1 MMHSAPQGSRLASG
15 AFFLVARRHCTL
27 PPGPARR
34 KPDSARAAA
43 ACAFLAAKT
52 HQRRSYGHGSPFAH
66 SCPPAACKRVS
77 DVGAVPHP
85 RSQNAPMGSAAAV
98 LQQRRFF
105 FLKSILNMHF
115 LQSGGAAHLA
125 GAKQFRPPP
134 GPQELAGDQGKAMP
148 SQSLTACKPCFR
160 HATAHAESKPS
171 SPVSRTSTLERARP
185 STGDAARNEAA
196 AHRIKRAAGRG

>member
-15 AFFLVARRHCTL
+15 AFFWWRAVIAHCRQVR
-27 PPGPARR
+27 PG
-34 KPDSARAAA
+34 
-43 ACAFLAAKT
+43 
-52 HQRRSYGHGSPFAH
+52 GSPIPPVPRPPVRSWPRRRTSGVPTATEAH
-66 SCPPAACKRVS
+66 LPTVAHPRPANAFS

-134 GPQELAGDQGKAMP
+134 GPQELAGGPREKRR
-148 SQSLTACKPCFR
+148 QSVTACKPCFR

-171 SPVSRTSTLERARP
+171 SSVSRTSTLERARP